1 MGLSKECCRRTGA
14 TPLLST
20 VLVAWGPMDSN
31 MQSGWRIAA
40 LSVNRGIWILLATMR
55 RAKELTGENKQ
66 LDTLVSP
73 GSGLDSQQGS
83 PPGPVLSTLCPTI
96 DTWAIHPFSM
106 VLNTH
111 PHSVMQWNLGM
122 STCFGTRRLLPF
134 ASSVTSGESLSF
146 HLLICKTRTI
156 LPPF

>member
-73 GSGLDSQQGS
+73 GSGLERQGCPARESPRASPEHSVPNHRHMGHSSILYGSEYS
-83 PPGPVLSTLCPTI
+83 PPLSDAVEPRNEHMLWNKKAASLC
-96 DTWAIHPFSM
+96 
-106 VLNTH
+106 
-111 PHSVMQWNLGM
+111 
-122 STCFGTRRLLPF
+122 
-134 ASSVTSGESLSF
+134 
-146 HLLICKTRTI
+146 
-156 LPPF
+156 